1 MYTEIIRVFEMKKI
15 SFAAILFAAALLFT
29 ACETQAVPD
38 GTETTRAETTAPPV
52 TETAVDTDTDA
63 ETEPA
68 TTEASTETKT
78 ETEEITDAGTETE
91 SVTDAPGLSYADA
104 YTSSGFLRYLSDN
117 YGQSVSESIR
127 AAASGGVYDEG
138 IYYSLTGKSVY
149 VLFDE
154 YRDVTYKK
162 SRTVTAADGGVI
174 RLGFCG
180 DIMLADGQTVMN
192 NYINSGKD
200 VSALVSADLLAI
212 MKSCDVLMANN
223 EFTVSTRGTK
233 QNKSF
238 TFRGA
243 PENLSIYHELG
254 VDFVSAANNHVYD
267 YGLEAFL
274 DTIDALEEYGVDSA
288 GAGRNIKEASEP
300 FIYIINGRKIA
311 VLCGSRAEKNRKT
324 PTADEDFPGVF
335 GMYDDAGMIEAVKKA
350 DSECDLVII
359 LAHWGKEFSSEIED
373 VIRVQG
379 RRYTDAGADLIIG
392 AHAHRLQGMEFYKD
406 GFIAYNL
413 GNFLFADPGIKTG
426 MLQIDIDAATLTFS
440 ADFMP
445 CIQDTDRVWLCK
457 GSEKTEV
464 LSYMRSVSPDVRID
478 DDGHITAKN

>member
-1 MYTEIIRVFEMKKI
+1 MKIR

-29 ACETQAVPD
+29 ACEAQDVPD
-38 GTETTRAETTAPPV
+38 DTETTRAETTVQPD
-52 TETAVDTDTDA
+52 TETASGTGT
-63 ETEPA
+63 ETVPV
-68 TTEASTETKT
+68 TTEAATET

-117 YGQSVSESIR
+117 YGQSVSESIK

-212 MKSCDVLMANN
+212 MKNCDVLMANN
-223 EFTVSTRGTK
+223 EFAVSTRGTK

-243 PENLSIYHELG
+243 PENLRIYHEIG
-254 VDFVSAANNHVYD
+254 VDFVSAANNHIYD

-288 GAGRNIKEASEP
+288 GAGRNIKDASEP

-324 PTADEDFPGVF
+324 PTAGEDSPGVF
-335 GMYDDAGMIEAVKKA
+335 GMYDDADMIEAVRKA
-350 DSECDLVII
+350 DGECDLVII
-359 LAHWGKEFSSEIED
+359 LAHWGKEFSPTIED
-373 VIRVQG
+373 VIREQG
-379 RRYTDAGADLIIG
+379 RRYIDAGADLIIG
-392 AHAHRLQGMEFYKD
+392 AHAHQLQGMEFYKD

-426 MLQIDIDAATLTFS
+426 MLRIDIDTADLTFS
-440 ADFMP
+440 ADFIP
-445 CIQDTDRVWLCK
+445 CIQDSDRVWLCK
-457 GSEKTEV
+457 GGERTEV

-478 DDGHITAKN
+478 DDGHITAVK

>member
-1 MYTEIIRVFEMKKI
+1 MKIRY
-15 SFAAILFAAALLFT
+15 FAAILFAAALLFT
-29 ACETQAVPD
+29 ACEAQDVPD
-38 GTETTRAETTAPPV
+38 DTETTRAETTAQPD
-52 TETAVDTDTDA
+52 TETASGTGT
-63 ETEPA
+63 ETVPV
-68 TTEASTETKT
+68 TTEAATDTETK
-78 ETEEITDAGTETE
+78 EITVTETE
-91 SVTDAPGLSYADA
+91 SEKIAVTETETEAETDAPDLSYADA

-117 YGQSVSESIR
+117 YGKSVSESIK
-127 AAASGGVYDEG
+127 AAVNDGGYDDG
-138 IYYSLTGKSVY
+138 IYYALTGKSVY

-154 YRDVTYKK
+154 YKGITYKK
-162 SRTVTAADGGVI
+162 YREMKASGEDVI

-180 DIMLADGQTVMN
+180 DIMFADDQPVMKR
-192 NYINSGKD
+192 YINNNRD
-200 VSALVSADLLAI
+200 ASALVSADLLAI
-212 MKSCDVLMANN
+212 MKNCDVLMANN

-243 PENLSIYHELG
+243 PENLRIYHEIG
-254 VDFVSAANNHVYD
+254 VDFVSAANNHIYD

-324 PTADEDFPGVF
+324 PTAGEDSPGVF
-335 GMYDDAGMIEAVKKA
+335 GMYDDADMIEAVRKA
-350 DSECDLVII
+350 DGECDLVII
-359 LAHWGKEFSSEIED
+359 LAHWGKEFSPTIED
-373 VIRVQG
+373 VIREQG
-379 RRYTDAGADLIIG
+379 RRYIDAGADLIIG
-392 AHAHRLQGMEFYKD
+392 AHAHQLQGMEFYKD

-426 MLQIDIDAATLTFS
+426 MLRIDIDTADLTFS
-440 ADFMP
+440 ADFIP
-445 CIQDTDRVWLCK
+445 CIQDSDRVWLCK
-457 GSEKTEV
+457 GGERTEV

-478 DDGHITAKN
+478 DDGHITAIN

>member
-1 MYTEIIRVFEMKKI
+1 MKIR

-29 ACETQAVPD
+29 ACETQTVPD
-38 GTETTRAETTAPPV
+38 DTETTRAETAAPPETEAV
-52 TETAVDTDTDA
+52 TVTDTDD
-63 ETEPA
+63 ETKPV
-68 TTEASTETKT
+68 TTEAATDT
-78 ETEEITDAGTETE
+78 ETEEITETETE
-91 SVTDAPGLSYADA
+91 TETEAETDAPDLSYADA

-117 YGQSVSESIR
+117 YGQSVTESIK
-127 AAASGGVYDEG
+127 AAVSGGAYDDG

-154 YRDVTYKK
+154 YRGATYKK
-162 SRTVTAADGGVI
+162 SRAVTAADGGVI

-180 DIMLADGQTVMN
+180 DIMFADGQTVMN

-200 VSALVSADLLAI
+200 ASALVSADLLSI
-212 MKSCDVLMANN
+212 MKNCDVLMANN
-223 EFTVSTRGTK
+223 EFTVSSRGTK

-243 PENLSIYHELG
+243 PENLNIYHEIG

-300 FIYIINGRKIA
+300 FIYVINGRKIA

-324 PTADEDFPGVF
+324 PTAGEDSPGIF
-335 GMYDDAGMIEAVKKA
+335 GMYDDADMIDAVKKA
-350 DSECDLVII
+350 DGECDLVII
-359 LAHWGKEFSSEIED
+359 LAHWGKEFSPTVED
-373 VIRVQG
+373 VIREQG
-379 RRYTDAGADLIIG
+379 RRYIDAGADLIIG

-426 MLQIDIDAATLTFS
+426 MLQIDINSADLTFS
-440 ADFMP
+440 VDFIP

-457 GSEKTEV
+457 GGEKTEV
-464 LSYMRSVSPDVRID
+464 LSYLRSVSPDVRIG